1 MFIDMAWRLSTGLGN
16 ITVAVANIGHV
27 TYSIDPV
34 GYIHEGLVY
43 KFMLWSYW
51 GWFPSTLLGF

>member
-1 MFIDMAWRLSTGLGN
+1 MAWRLSTGLGN